1 MEANDGKYGMALKAA
16 KVLSLPA
23 ARWTIWITNL
33 LDALKPPD
41 YALVPPVIETQEVAL
56 MRKTTNNSLNVL
68 ALILLCNMKR
78 TKEYVTKASIIKAYV
93 VFGKEIE
100 EHPMLAELGKTSLLN
115 YTANIIMRCLE
126 SMWISR
132 SLDELSMVYDTTIR
146 GKGEHNTT
154 KSKIYHVPPKMSRDE
169 ASNTYIINSSD
180 LPKGNANNKNAPY
193 ALGVRNTP
201 TPLSALAKL
210 VEPNLIKNGANVM
223 KSSKVHRLF
232 ILLKYDGLKVNN
244 PKNNNP
250 QRKTLQRLSTLVPSK
265 GNSTKTENENNNRTV
280 R

>member
-1 MEANDGKYGMALKAA
+1 
-16 KVLSLPA
+16 
-23 ARWTIWITNL
+23 
-33 LDALKPPD
+33 
-41 YALVPPVIETQEVAL
+41 
-56 MRKTTNNSLNVL
+56 
-68 ALILLCNMKR
+68 
-78 TKEYVTKASIIKAYV
+78 
-93 VFGKEIE
+93 
-100 EHPMLAELGKTSLLN
+100 
-115 YTANIIMRCLE
+115 
-126 SMWISR
+126 
-132 SLDELSMVYDTTIR
+132 
-146 GKGEHNTT
+146 
-154 KSKIYHVPPKMSRDE
+154 MSRDE
-169 ASNTYIINSSD
+169 ASNTYIIKSSD
-180 LPKGNANNKNAPY
+180 LPKGKANNKNAPY